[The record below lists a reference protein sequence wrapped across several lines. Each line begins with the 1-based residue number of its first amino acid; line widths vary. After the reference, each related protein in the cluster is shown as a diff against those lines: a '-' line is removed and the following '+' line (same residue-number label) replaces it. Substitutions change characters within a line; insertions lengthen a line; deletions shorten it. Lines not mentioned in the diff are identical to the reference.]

1 MSIKSAQDSIPRG
14 AGTTRRRCV
23 GSASEVS
30 WKHFRSLASQEQLAA
45 TKEEE
50 EAFGKLPKGERDRLI
65 RVAPKIHTNTG
76 HRNVEAL
83 AKQLRKLGAPLT
95 SRAAME
101 KVHCDSCKETGR
113 NPPSP
118 VASLNSESRP
128 WKTLGIDLKDHV
140 DKTHRSKYLIMV
152 DEAMRLVRAKKTLP
166 DTSVAAS
173 ECHDKRGHGWT
184 P

>member
-1 MSIKSAQDSIPRG
+1 MVNPFCNPGREGLTVLDFGEHWKEKGARKTMSIRIAQDSTRRG
-14 AGTTRRRCV
+14 AGTTRQRCA

-30 WKHFRSLASQEQLAA
+30 WKHSRSLASQEQLAA

-65 RVAPKIHTNTG
+65 RVAAKIHTNTG

-128 WKTLGIDLKDHV
+128 WKNPRD
-140 DKTHRSKYLIMV
+140 RS
-152 DEAMRLVRAKKTLP
+152 EGP
-166 DTSVAAS
+166 
-173 ECHDKRGHGWT
+173 CG
-184 P
+184 